1 MRTPLAALLI
11 ATLILPGCGSRLNP
25 FNWFGRGQ
33 VEAVQTGDTVNPLLP
48 QRSRLKPKEVPYQGR
63 LIDQITDVKVE
74 RIPGGAVVRVTG
86 VAVRQGSY
94 DVRLAPAAQQ
104 EAKGTLVLELLAVLP
119 GRRTNQ
125 GTTASRRVTA
135 AIDLTE
141 QDLFGIRTI
150 RVQGARNAAT
160 SRR

>member
-33 VEAVQTGDTVNPLLP
+33 VEAVQTGTENPLIP
-48 QRSRLKPKEVPYQGR
+48 QKSRLKPKDIPYQGT
-63 LIDQITDVKVE
+63 LVDQITDLKVE
-74 RIPGGAVVRVTG
+74 RSPGGAVVRVTA
-86 VAVRQGSY
+86 VAARQGAY
-94 DVRLAPAAQQ
+94 EVRLAPAFQQ
-104 EAKGTLVLELLAVLP
+104 DAKGVFKLELLALQP
-119 GRRTNQ
+119 ARRTAQ
-125 GTTASRRVTA
+125 GTAASRTVTA
-135 AIDLTE
+135 AIDLTD